1 MAAAHRI
8 APERPR
14 PERLAQAPIW
24 LKRNQRADRIV
35 DWILCTRL
43 ALHHAKGL
51 RSRLPPVTSP
61 LSKMVREEV
70 DGPVHQAERGSV
82 VELGTA
88 PTTRVPHRLCPVAPY
103 PACHAGGRGFE
114 SRRSRLLKCLSASG
128 RATASRPP
136 RA

>member
-8 APERPR
+8 APERFR

-51 RSRLPPVTSP
+51 SKPSAPVTSP
-61 LSKMVREEV
+61 LSKMVR
-70 DGPVHQAERGSV
+70 
-82 VELGTA
+82 
-88 PTTRVPHRLCPVAPY
+88 
-103 PACHAGGRGFE
+103 
-114 SRRSRLLKCLSASG
+114 RRSMVQFIKLNAAPLSK
-128 RATASRPP
+128 
-136 RA
+136 